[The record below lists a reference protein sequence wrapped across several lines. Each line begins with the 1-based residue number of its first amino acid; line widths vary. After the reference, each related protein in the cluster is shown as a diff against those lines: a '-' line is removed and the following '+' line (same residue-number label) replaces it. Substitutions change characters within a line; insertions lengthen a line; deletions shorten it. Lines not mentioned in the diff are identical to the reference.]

1 VHTPFDSPDLTSVV
15 VSYCDGSTLLK
26 LTLANKKLGK
36 EIEKV
41 SERKITILE
50 TKYTRVKAKL
60 DQISEKLENG
70 ELIDINMLKMSNS
83 DPFEYFQ

>member
-1 VHTPFDSPDLTSVV
+1 
-15 VSYCDGSTLLK
+15 
-26 LTLANKKLGK
+26 LGK